1 MNICILG
8 WYGTETIGDRAILAG
23 IISLLSEKFKGFDV
37 NLGSLYPFYSERMIK
52 EDKELY
58 RLLIG
63 KDINLKLFDSKH
75 KKSLEKN
82 IKCSDVLIIGGGPL
96 MDLPEL
102 YMLKYAF
109 RYAKRYNKKK
119 FIYGCGVGPLFKDEY
134 QKIVIDIAKLSDG
147 IILRDTVSKK
157 NLLNYAKKFN
167 EEINNKKIY
176 TSFDPA
182 VECAFKYKMYLSKL
196 KQDKNIDILI
206 NLREFPSEYSNSLI
220 SENVNIVL
228 LRFLENLSKEKR
240 NVRLIPMHYFSIGSD
255 DRKFLSKLVFNITNN
270 KIYEVQNRPLSLIE
284 TMQYFY
290 NAQLNFGMRFHS
302 VVLQTILNGNNIV
315 LDYTEPTK
323 GKIGGFLKDI
333 DFENFYTN
341 RYFCLQKGDNVN
353 INLNEFDNKLS
364 SQSIKK
370 YYEQGKNKYNEFN
383 QII

>member
-1 MNICILG
+1 
-8 WYGTETIGDRAILAG
+8 
-23 IISLLSEKFKGFDV
+23 
-37 NLGSLYPFYSERMIK
+37 
-52 EDKELY
+52 
-58 RLLIG
+58 
-63 KDINLKLFDSKH
+63 
-75 KKSLEKN
+75 
-82 IKCSDVLIIGGGPL
+82 
-96 MDLPEL
+96 
-102 YMLKYAF
+102 
-109 RYAKRYNKKK
+109 
-119 FIYGCGVGPLFKDEY
+119 
-134 QKIVIDIAKLSDG
+134 
-147 IILRDTVSKK
+147 
-157 NLLNYAKKFN
+157 
-167 EEINNKKIY
+167 
-176 TSFDPA
+176 
-182 VECAFKYKMYLSKL
+182 MYLSKL

-364 SQSIKK
+364 SQSIKNIM
-370 YYEQGKNKYNEFN
+370 NKEK
-383 QII
+383 